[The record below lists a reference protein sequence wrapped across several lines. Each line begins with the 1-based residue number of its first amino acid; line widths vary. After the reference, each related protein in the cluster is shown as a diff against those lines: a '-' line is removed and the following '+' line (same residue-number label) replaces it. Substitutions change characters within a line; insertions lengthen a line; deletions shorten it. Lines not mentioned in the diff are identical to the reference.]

1 MSEPNS
7 TEQIYAVLIGLRN
20 DTLLLPNA
28 GVVEVTSRE
37 GLKTLPDTPVW
48 FAGMLDWQG
57 TQLPVIRFEA
67 LAGTAAD
74 STGRRARV
82 AVVNG
87 VSHALP
93 GGRFGVLCEG
103 YPHLVTLSR
112 AALRPA
118 AAREQDRAEFVLAR
132 VRVASTEAAIPNLQR
147 IEQELAQ
154 LLATASV

>member
-1 MSEPNS
+1 MSEPS
-7 TEQIYAVLIGLRN
+7 SIEQLYAVLIGLRN
-20 DTLLLPNA
+20 DTLLLPNV
-28 GVVEVTSRE
+28 GVIEVISRE
-37 GLKTLPDTPVW
+37 GLQTRANAPAW
-48 FAGMLDWQG
+48 FAGTIDWQG
-57 TQLPVIRFEA
+57 SELPVIRFEV
-67 LAGTAAD
+67 LAGAAAD
-74 STGRRARV
+74 SVGRRARV

-87 VSHALP
+87 VSRQLP

-103 YPHLVTLSR
+103 YPHLVTLNR

-154 LLATASV
+154 LLATASA